1 MPLTLRPTG
10 LSSPAYRDQ
19 LDYIVCEDGKAIG
32 RMYDD
37 RRGREQ
43 RSPKAWSA
51 PSSNPRSTAGV
62 GQSTRR
68 PASNS
73 PRPLMPMA
81 RAAAGRQINDPAA
94 HKRVSIINGHNSGL
108 TIAPVR

>member
-43 RSPKAWSA
+43 RSRWLGARRATPD
-51 PSSNPRSTAGV
+51 PSPNKFSRLRTEHDETCVYFTAAL
-62 GQSTRR
+62 SIRL
-68 PASNS
+68 
-73 PRPLMPMA
+73 RPL
-81 RAAAGRQINDPAA
+81 
-94 HKRVSIINGHNSGL
+94 GL
-108 TIAPVR
+108 LLDDT